1 MALARILTTVAVAS
15 VSALALAGCS
25 AAADGDT
32 PGGNADEDVTLTI
45 TTFGT
50 FGYED
55 LYKQYEEENPNV
67 TIEATN
73 IDTGGNARTD
83 VFTKIGAGSGLS
95 DIVAIEEGWLGAI
108 MPTAVR
114 SAMAPTSARVV
125 SATTDRHSKL
135 RASPAT
141 ANRSQ
146 SCSTATGRTT
156 SRSARSTRIR
166 PARPG
171 TTTPASSGTRWST
184 SSTRATTRQTAS

>member
-1 MALARILTTVAVAS
+1 MNTRARRRILTTVAVAS

-32 PGGNADEDVTLTI
+32 SGGDADEDVTLTI

-83 VFTKIGAGSGLS
+83 TFTKIGAGGGLS
-95 DIVAIEEGWLGAI
+95 DIVAIEEGWLGEI
-108 MPTAVR
+108 MG
-114 SAMAPTSARVV
+114 V
-125 SATTDRHSKL
+125 SDLFVDLRDYGIEDRKD
-135 RASPAT
+135 
-141 ANRSQ
+141 
-146 SCSTATGRTT
+146 
-156 SRSARSTRIR
+156 
-166 PARPG
+166 
-171 TTTPASSGTRWST
+171 
-184 SSTRATTRQTAS
+184 